1 MGYVHANTEAVPFDF
16 ESAEALKTHLTHLTQ
31 VIEHQLP
38 ARYGTDGTCGAAQ
51 LALEGFTGGYA
62 RVYRAK
68 LASSFAL
75 LREFKECFSNAARNM
90 ETYIRAAREEERIR
104 REITEWEKLN
114 ERKQRA
120 RDRKRFE
127 YDLHQGGY
135 SVDDLNLEL
144 PPRPMPSHPPHFEV
158 YTPRPVADPF
168 TGAQGNSVSSGVS
181 QSALGQFAEANSSAQ
196 GTQHLNTQIALAS
209 GGSTV
214 SIVPHNVYQYGQITF
229 SMNAELGQAQHRVAS
244 TYAQFRSNTS
254 WGTFNADS
262 LIAALHTWI
271 EDVYED
277 ATCSGNA

>member
-1 MGYVHANTEAVPFDF
+1 MGNVHANTEAVPFDF

-38 ARYGTDGTCGAAQ
+38 ARYGADGTCGAAQ

-114 ERKQRA
+114 ERNEMIKQRKEMLSEA
-120 RDRKRFE
+120 SKGREFSPGHLMTPSSE
-127 YDLHQGGY
+127 EL
-135 SVDDLNLEL
+135 VEL

-158 YTPRPVADPF
+158 YT
-168 TGAQGNSVSSGVS
+168 
-181 QSALGQFAEANSSAQ
+181 
-196 GTQHLNTQIALAS
+196 
-209 GGSTV
+209 
-214 SIVPHNVYQYGQITF
+214 
-229 SMNAELGQAQHRVAS
+229 
-244 TYAQFRSNTS
+244 
-254 WGTFNADS
+254 
-262 LIAALHTWI
+262 
-271 EDVYED
+271 
-277 ATCSGNA
+277 